1 MEICQPVESDHWT
14 WPRSGQQ
21 SACLVVQFRFR
32 SEQEQPPGTRGCA
45 DTQEGTRLGTF
56 YKQLNRPGAGG
67 TGKNGVPTWDNCM
80 PARQQGKKRF
90 KSVIWSFECSERHKS
105 TFQNNTGDKSEFSLQ

>member
-1 MEICQPVESDHWT
+1 MEICQPVESDRWT
-14 WPRSGQQ
+14 WPRSEQQ
-21 SACLVVQFRFR
+21 SACLVVQFHFR
-32 SEQEQPPGTRGCA
+32 SESEQPPGTRGCV

-80 PARQQGKKRF
+80 PARQQGKENF
-90 KSVIWSFECSERHKS
+90 KISYLVFG
-105 TFQNNTGDKSEFSLQ
+105 TFRET

>member
-14 WPRSGQQ
+14 WPQSGQQ
-21 SACLVVQFRFR
+21 SACLVVQFHFRF
-32 SEQEQPPGTRGCA
+32 EWEQPPGTRGCA

-80 PARQQGKKRF
+80 PARQQGKKINQLF
-90 KSVIWSFECSERHKS
+90 GLLNVQRHKS
-105 TFQNNTGDKSEFSLQ
+105 TPVIYHFESYRR